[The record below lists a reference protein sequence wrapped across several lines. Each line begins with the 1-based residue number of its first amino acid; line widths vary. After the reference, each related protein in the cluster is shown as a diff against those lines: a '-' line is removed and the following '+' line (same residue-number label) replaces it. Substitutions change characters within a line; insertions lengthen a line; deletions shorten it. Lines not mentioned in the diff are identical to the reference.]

1 MHKMLQIRNVPD
13 AVHRRLKARAAHL
26 GLSMSDY
33 VLREIER
40 LLEKP
45 TREELFARIAQLPP
59 IGLDPSPSEI
69 LREERK
75 ER

>member
-13 AVHRRLKARAAHL
+13 PVHRRLKARAAHL

-59 IGLDPSPSEI
+59 IELDPSPSEI
-69 LREERK
+69 LREER
-75 ER
+75 ERR